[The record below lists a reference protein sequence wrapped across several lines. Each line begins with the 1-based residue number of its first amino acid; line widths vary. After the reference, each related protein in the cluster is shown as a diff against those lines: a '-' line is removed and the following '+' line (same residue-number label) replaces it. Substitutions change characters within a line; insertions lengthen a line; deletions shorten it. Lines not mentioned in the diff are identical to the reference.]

1 VPGKLWMCLALM
13 VCTAR
18 GFCSSKEVQFDCSEL
33 GPGASQTYLETFP
46 VKSRFATQI
55 KMRIEASNVG
65 TADQRKCHVK
75 WTVTASSGGRAR
87 VLVSYKDDPELDI
100 NGATL
105 YGFSP
110 DGSKLLMDFFTAAG
124 DYTNH
129 RPLVYDFLTAHWN
142 LREVGI
148 RVVRNLPDCDYFTMM
163 DGVTNE
169 GNVILSVP
177 KSIYV
182 DRGCPDQGQ
191 WLLNMK
197 TDTITRLSKAHAS
210 LKTQPH

>member
-1 VPGKLWMCLALM
+1 MCLVLI
-13 VCTAR
+13 VCAAR
-18 GFCSSKEVQFDCSEL
+18 SFCLSKEVQFDCSEL
-33 GPGASQTYLETFP
+33 GPGASQTYLENFS
-46 VKSRFATQI
+46 VRSKFAAQI

-65 TADQRKCHVK
+65 TDAQRKCHVK
-75 WTVTASSGGRAR
+75 WTVTTTSAGRSR
-87 VLVSYKDDPELDI
+87 VLVSYTDDPQLDM
-100 NGATL
+100 NGAAL

-124 DYTNH
+124 DYTSH
-129 RPLVYDFLTAHWN
+129 RPLVYDFLTARWN
-142 LREVGI
+142 LREVGT
-148 RVVRNLPDCDYFTMM
+148 RVVRNLPGCDYFTML
-163 DGVTNE
+163 DGVTND

-177 KSIYV
+177 KSI

-210 LKTQPH
+210 LKTQP